1 MYSFLDKTTGAAD
14 KRRWR
19 AKRHGVR
26 NALPLWAEAGSFAH
40 PPITPPLRHGGFF
53 RKKGLTKIRNYGL
66 IARVRDVGMRRRRIR
81 VDGGGDG
88 GERWSRNENED
99 GGWRMEDR
107 KERKRGGSPRM
118 DEVGLRGGERPK
130 RIAPILG

>member
-53 RKKGLTKIRNYGL
+53 RKKGLTKIRTYDL
-66 IARVRDVGMRRRRIR
+66 IGSVRNVGTLRPRIR
-81 VDGGGDG
+81 EDAAGAGGAGR
-88 GERWSRNENED
+88 ERE
-99 GGWRMEDR
+99 
-107 KERKRGGSPRM
+107 
-118 DEVGLRGGERPK
+118 
-130 RIAPILG
+130 